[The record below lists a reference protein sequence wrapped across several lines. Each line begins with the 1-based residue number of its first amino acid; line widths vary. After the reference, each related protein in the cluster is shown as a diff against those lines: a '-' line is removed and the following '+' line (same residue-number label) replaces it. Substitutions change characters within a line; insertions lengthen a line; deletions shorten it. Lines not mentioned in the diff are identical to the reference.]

1 MTCSDHAYDADDFR
15 AQFDVSRETI
25 ARLGAYAAT
34 LRKWQPRINLIGGGT
49 IDSIWQRHFADSAQI
64 VRHLRSDAR
73 RLVDLGSGA
82 GFPGLVVK
90 VLRPDIH
97 VTLVEADQ
105 RKVAFLRAA
114 AIASGVR
121 VDVVPRRIESLAVDP
136 LRPAADVV
144 SARALAP
151 LPALLA
157 LAAGWIDDE
166 PQFLF
171 LKGKDF
177 ERELISAAKYWT
189 MNVRKIQSI
198 VQTDA
203 RLLSIESLARVD
215 T

>member
-1 MTCSDHAYDADDFR
+1 MTRSDQAYDADDFR
-15 AQFDVSRETI
+15 AQFDVSRETLD
-25 ARLGAYAAT
+25 RLGAYAAT
-34 LRKWQPRINLIGGGT
+34 LLKWQSRINLISRGT
-49 IDSIWQRHFADSAQI
+49 IDSIWRRHFADSAQI
-64 VRHLRSDAR
+64 VGHLRQDAQ

-90 VLRPDIH
+90 VLRPDID

-105 RKVAFLRAA
+105 RKAAFLQAA

-121 VDVVPRRIESLAVDP
+121 VDVVPRRIESLAGDP

-151 LPALLA
+151 LPTLLA

-171 LKGKDF
+171 LKGKDV
-177 ERELISAAKYWT
+177 ESELISAAKCWT
-189 MNVRKIQSI
+189 MNVRKIQSA

-203 RLLSIESLARVD
+203 WLLSIESLARAD

>member
-1 MTCSDHAYDADDFR
+1 MTRSDQAYDADDFR
-15 AQFDVSRETI
+15 TQFDVSRETLD
-25 ARLGAYAAT
+25 RLAAYAAT
-34 LRKWQPRINLIGGGT
+34 LRKWQPRVNLIGRGT
-49 IDSIWQRHFADSAQI
+49 IDSIWRRHFADSAQI
-64 VRHLRSDAR
+64 AGHLRQGAQ

-90 VLRPDIH
+90 VLRPDID

-105 RKVAFLRAA
+105 RKAAFLHAA

-121 VDVVPRRIESLAVDP
+121 VDVVPRRIESLAGDP
-136 LRPAADVV
+136 LRPVADVV

-151 LPALLA
+151 LPTLLA
-157 LAAGWIDDE
+157 LAAGWIDDD

-177 ERELISAAKYWT
+177 ESELISAAKYWT
-189 MNVRKIQSI
+189 MNVRKIQST

-203 RLLSIESLARVD
+203 CLLSIESLARVD